1 MLKQTRRFS
10 VNQKY
15 DALME
20 YCRNSSGKGRFI
32 SYKTVDK
39 DGRPVGKY
47 KQEFRIAFNK
57 GTLKLSQ
64 NKIDNLQKMR
74 ILAKTEKEYDDM
86 SKQYGIPANKIKRIE
101 RDWESVENVVE
112 RFKHSKF
119 VSDYM
124 MEYYGIKDYSA
135 VILSR
140 RDITVQD
147 KSGIVRFVID
157 AFAYLKNNIVGT
169 FINKDYVDE
178 VLSSLSEQERY
189 IVEMI
194 YGINGKTNTSKIR
207 LSKKMGMSITDL
219 NKILKKAIAILLSKN
234 AVVFRLEDLTTE
246 IDRLNEKAKIAKLE
260 GNIQSYNRIIQKIEQ
275 VKCLIQECNR
285 AYDRFIKDENIF
297 RDDDVIPA
305 SGKAHI
311 DFLLGDNERSEQG
324 MIQDVNSL
332 TTDLSAKERKK
343 FNQMKEIEQLQ
354 TLIDEQSEK
363 ESQLSG
369 ILQYDSKEIIQ

>member
-1 MLKQTRRFS
+1 MLKQTRRLS

-15 DALME
+15 DVLIQ
-20 YCRNSSGKGRFI
+20 YCRNSVSMGRSI
-32 SYKTVDK
+32 TYKTVDRE
-39 DGRPVGKY
+39 GRPIGKY

-57 GTLKLSQ
+57 GTLNLSQ
-64 NKIDNLQKMR
+64 DQIDTLKKMG
-74 ILAKTEKEYDDM
+74 ILSKTEKEYDEM
-86 SKQYGIPANKIKRIE
+86 SRQYDIPANKIKHIE
-101 RDWESVENVVE
+101 RDNGSIENLVI
-112 RFKHSKF
+112 RYKHAKF
-119 VSDYM
+119 ASSYLMD
-124 MEYYGIKDYSA
+124 YYGVKDFSA
-135 VILSR
+135 IILSK
-140 RDITVQD
+140 RDLTVQD
-147 KSGIVRFVID
+147 KSGFVRFAMD
-157 AFAYLKNNIVGT
+157 AFESLRGKLSGT
-169 FINKDYVDE
+169 FINKDYIDE
-178 VLSSLSEQERY
+178 VLSRLSDQERY

-285 AYDRFIKDENIF
+285 AYDRFIKDEDIF

>member
-1 MLKQTRRFS
+1 MLKQTRRLS

-57 GTLKLSQ
+57 GTLKLPQ
-64 NKIDNLQKMR
+64 NKIENLQKMR

-194 YGINGKTNTSKIR
+194 YGINGKTN
-207 LSKKMGMSITDL
+207 
-219 NKILKKAIAILLSKN
+219 
-234 AVVFRLEDLTTE
+234 
-246 IDRLNEKAKIAKLE
+246 
-260 GNIQSYNRIIQKIEQ
+260 
-275 VKCLIQECNR
+275 
-285 AYDRFIKDENIF
+285 
-297 RDDDVIPA
+297 
-305 SGKAHI
+305 
-311 DFLLGDNERSEQG
+311 
-324 MIQDVNSL
+324 
-332 TTDLSAKERKK
+332 
-343 FNQMKEIEQLQ
+343 
-354 TLIDEQSEK
+354 
-363 ESQLSG
+363 
-369 ILQYDSKEIIQ
+369 

>member
-1 MLKQTRRFS
+1 MLKQTRRLS

-57 GTLKLSQ
+57 GTLKLPQ

-178 VLSSLSEQERY
+178 VLSNLSEQERY

-285 AYDRFIKDENIF
+285 AYDRFIKDEDIF

>member
-1 MLKQTRRFS
+1 MEKQ
-10 VNQKY
+10 
-15 DALME
+15 
-20 YCRNSSGKGRFI
+20 I
-32 SYKTVDK
+32 
-39 DGRPVGKY
+39 
-47 KQEFRIAFNK
+47 
-57 GTLKLSQ
+57 
-64 NKIDNLQKMR
+64 
-74 ILAKTEKEYDDM
+74 
-86 SKQYGIPANKIKRIE
+86 
-101 RDWESVENVVE
+101 
-112 RFKHSKF
+112 
-119 VSDYM
+119 
-124 MEYYGIKDYSA
+124 
-135 VILSR
+135 
-140 RDITVQD
+140 
-147 KSGIVRFVID
+147 
-157 AFAYLKNNIVGT
+157 
-169 FINKDYVDE
+169 
-178 VLSSLSEQERY
+178 
-189 IVEMI
+189 
-194 YGINGKTNTSKIR
+194 
-207 LSKKMGMSITDL
+207 
-219 NKILKKAIAILLSKN
+219 KN

-285 AYDRFIKDENIF
+285 AYDRFIKDEDIF

-332 TTDLSAKERKK
+332 TTDLSTKERKK

>member
-1 MLKQTRRFS
+1 MLKQTRRLS

-57 GTLKLSQ
+57 GTLKLPQ
-64 NKIDNLQKMR
+64 NKIENLQKMR

-285 AYDRFIKDENIF
+285 AYDRFIKDEDIF